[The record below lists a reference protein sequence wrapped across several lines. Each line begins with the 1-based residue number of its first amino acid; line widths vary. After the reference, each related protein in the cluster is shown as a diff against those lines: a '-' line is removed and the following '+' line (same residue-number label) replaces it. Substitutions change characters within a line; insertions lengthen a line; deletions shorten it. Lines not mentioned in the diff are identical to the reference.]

1 MEVPFYLSKLLFEL
15 NEQRKRDFFCDC
27 SILVEGRV
35 FKAHRNVLF
44 AGSGYFR
51 ALLVHYLQDSGQRCS
66 TASLDI
72 VTADAFS
79 IILDYLYSGRLAL
92 NRTNVIEVMSAA
104 SYLQMTDLVNFCKEY
119 IRSSLE
125 ICNKEK
131 EKKREKDNQAQDRT
145 AGPDSG
151 TAAATIS
158 SGAEAA
164 EPHSQV
170 AEAERGSGLHSE
182 SQTSARTAL
191 PIPVT
196 TTPCKSRNIDGDYHS
211 KKEFDSG
218 GGDQE
223 HQVDQTNHTSSPG
236 LTPELVNPKI
246 EYDPDEEHIQSPDTK
261 DLALYPAPAL
271 NNSIHSR
278 RLPSSPSPSYERFS
292 LGYSPSFNNAR
303 QLMEIVSRS
312 EGPSLVDRLGNRFNH
327 SLMNSTG
334 GRMDESGGFVGSSM
348 LEIQSDWLGEDA
360 GDGLVVPVKLHKC
373 PFCPYTAKQK
383 GIMKRHIRCHT
394 GERPYPCPVCGK
406 RFTRQEH
413 LRSHTHSVHRQ
424 DWPVSCKSCRRT
436 FTGSNISPGLR
447 RFGICDSCNCVTT
460 THGYSEP
467 PATHPEPVDRGDG
480 SADWSSFIDDMDD
493 VEVSRVEDLAEKQML

>member
-1 MEVPFYLSKLLFEL
+1 
-15 NEQRKRDFFCDC
+15 
-27 SILVEGRV
+27 
-35 FKAHRNVLF
+35 
-44 AGSGYFR
+44 
-51 ALLVHYLQDSGQRCS
+51 
-66 TASLDI
+66 
-72 VTADAFS
+72 
-79 IILDYLYSGRLAL
+79 
-92 NRTNVIEVMSAA
+92 MSAA

-196 TTPCKSRNIDGDYHS
+196 STPCKSRNTDSDYHS
-211 KKEFDSG
+211 KKEFGSG

-246 EYDPDEEHIQSPDTK
+246 EYDPDEELIQSPDTK

-278 RLPSSPSPSYERFS
+278 LLPSSPSSSYERFS

-312 EGPSLVDRLGNRFNH
+312 EGPSLLVDRLGNRFNH
-327 SLMNSTG
+327 GLMNSTG

-360 GDGLVVPVKLHKC
+360 G
-373 PFCPYTAKQK
+373 
-383 GIMKRHIRCHT
+383 
-394 GERPYPCPVCGK
+394 
-406 RFTRQEH
+406 
-413 LRSHTHSVHRQ
+413 S
-424 DWPVSCKSCRRT
+424 
-436 FTGSNISPGLR
+436 
-447 RFGICDSCNCVTT
+447 
-460 THGYSEP
+460 
-467 PATHPEPVDRGDG
+467 
-480 SADWSSFIDDMDD
+480 
-493 VEVSRVEDLAEKQML
+493 